1 MAISTESRFFGLD
14 LNQLKAD
21 VFKTWRRAPQW
32 PPLSWLRP
40 EQVLRLVPAEGAP
53 SVVWESGQPVAKAGR
68 EPAFWAVEL
77 PEHMVLRK
85 TVALPALDPQDCAS
99 AAELEVQAISPFAAD
114 DLLWGYT
121 ELSRS
126 SKAVKLLVV
135 LASRTQ
141 TEPYLQA
148 RVAEQLHLQ
157 TLKGQTKAESLEQPE
172 VWVFAPERT
181 PVVFQGFGEHARYA
195 WGRKRLWWNVGGVA
209 LTLLLCTAIA
219 ATPTAQLR
227 LRAIEAVH
235 AYEGMSAKT
244 KDVVAKRETLM
255 QSADKVAGLS
265 ELLGERIDGVQ
276 VLSMLTHVLPDDT
289 ALQSARI
296 QGSKVTISGLTENAS
311 ALMQK
316 LSNQDGVKD
325 VRAPSAATRMGGGN
339 KESFTIELGL
349 DAKVFGPKTV
359 QEVEVAH
366 AKPEPAAPVPST
378 PAVDAAA
385 PAASAPAAAAA
396 AAVGAAA
403 PAAASG
409 GQGPAKANADG
420 SKPGPT
426 LGGTKRGPTLGGS
439 KPQSPPASES
449 GGKQP

>member
-21 VFKTWRRAPQW
+21 ILKTWRRAPQW

-40 EQVLRLVPAEGAP
+40 EQMLRLVPAEGAP
-53 SVVWESGQPVAKAGR
+53 TVVWESGELVAKPAR
-68 EPAFWAVEL
+68 EPVFWAVEL

-85 TVALPALDPQDCAS
+85 TVALPVLDPQDCAS

-126 SKAVKLLVV
+126 SKGVKLLVV

-148 RVAEQLHLQ
+148 QVAQQLHLQ
-157 TLKGQTKAESLEQPE
+157 TLKAQSKAESLEQPE
-172 VWVFAPERT
+172 VWVFAPDRH
-181 PVVFQGFGEHARYA
+181 PVVFQGFGEQARFA
-195 WGRKRLWWNVGGVA
+195 WGRKRLWWNVSGVA
-209 LTLLLCTAIA
+209 LAVLLLAAIA

-235 AYEGMSAKT
+235 AYEGMAAKT
-244 KDVVAKRETLM
+244 TDVVAKRESLI
-255 QSADKVAGLS
+255 QSADKVGGLS
-265 ELLGERIDGVQ
+265 ELLVERIDGVK
-276 VLSMLTHVLPDDT
+276 VLSMLTKVLPDDT

-316 LSNQDGVKD
+316 LSSQDGVKD

-359 QEVEVAH
+359 QE
-366 AKPEPAAPVPST
+366 
-378 PAVDAAA
+378 
-385 PAASAPAAAAA
+385 AAAAA
-396 AAVGAAA
+396 KPPAA
-403 PAAASG
+403 PASAVAAGAEGPREGAAPPG
-409 GQGPAKANADG
+409 GTAAPAVAPDHAARPASKA
-420 SKPGPT
+420 T
-426 LGGTKRGPTLGGS
+426 LGGTTKPRATLGGTAT
-439 KPQSPPASES
+439 PPPPAS
-449 GGKQP
+449 GGKHP

>member
-40 EQVLRLVPAEGAP
+40 EQMLRLVPAEGAP

-68 EPAFWAVEL
+68 EPGFWAVEL

-114 DLLWGYT
+114 ELLWGYT

-172 VWVFAPERT
+172 VWVFAPERI

-195 WGRKRLWWNVGGVA
+195 WGRKRLWWNVSGVA
-209 LTLLLCTAIA
+209 LALLLCAAIA

-227 LRAIEAVH
+227 LRAIEATH
-235 AYEGMSAKT
+235 AYEGMAAKT
-244 KDVVAKRETLM
+244 ADVVAKRESLI

-276 VLSMLTHVLPDDT
+276 VLSMLTNVLPDDT

-349 DAKVFGPKTV
+349 DAKVFGPKTI

-366 AKPEPAAPVPST
+366 AKLEPAASVPST

-385 PAASAPAAAAA
+385 PAASAPAATAA

-409 GQGPAKANADG
+409 EQGPAKANADG

>member
-21 VFKTWRRAPQW
+21 ILKTWRRAPQW

-40 EQVLRLVPAEGAP
+40 AQMLRLVPAEGAP
-53 SVVWESGQPVAKAGR
+53 TVVWESGEPVLKPGR
-68 EPAFWAVEL
+68 EPVFWALEL

-135 LASRTQ
+135 LASRAQ

-148 RVAEQLHLQ
+148 QVAQQLHLQ
-157 TLKGQTKAESLEQPE
+157 TLKGQSKAESLEQPE
-172 VWVFAPERT
+172 VWVFAPERR
-181 PVVFQGFGEHARYA
+181 PVVFQGFGEQARYA
-195 WGRKRLWWNVGGVA
+195 LGRKRLWWNVAGVA
-209 LTLLLCTAIA
+209 LAVLLLAAIA

-227 LRAIEAVH
+227 MRAIEATH
-235 AYEGMSAKT
+235 AYEGMAAKT
-244 KDVVAKRETLM
+244 ADVVAKRDTLI

-265 ELLGERIDGVQ
+265 ELLAERIDGVQ
-276 VLSMLTHVLPDDT
+276 VLSMLTNVLPDDT

-316 LSNQDGVKD
+316 LSNQEGVKD

-359 QEVEVAH
+359 VEAA
-366 AKPEPAAPVPST
+366 AKPQPVEPAAGAPVGADAP
-378 PAVDAAA
+378 PAPVA
-385 PAASAPAAAAA
+385 PAPAAAA
-396 AAVGAAA
+396 GA
-403 PAAASG
+403 PAAGAVPDSAPRPASR
-409 GQGPAKANADG
+409 A
-420 SKPGPT
+420 
-426 LGGTKRGPTLGGS
+426 TLGGS
-439 KPQSPPASES
+439 TKPRASLGGSVTPPAEA

>member
-21 VFKTWRRAPQW
+21 ILKTWRRAPQW

-40 EQVLRLVPAEGAP
+40 AQMLRLVPAEGAP
-53 SVVWESGQPVAKAGR
+53 TVVWESGEPVLKPGR
-68 EPAFWAVEL
+68 EPVFWALEL

-135 LASRTQ
+135 LASRAQ

-148 RVAEQLHLQ
+148 QVAQQLHLQ
-157 TLKGQTKAESLEQPE
+157 TLKGQSKAESLEQPE
-172 VWVFAPERT
+172 VWVFAPERR
-181 PVVFQGFGEHARYA
+181 PVVFQGFGEQARYA
-195 WGRKRLWWNVGGVA
+195 WGRKRLWWNVAGVA
-209 LTLLLCTAIA
+209 LAVLLLAAIA

-227 LRAIEAVH
+227 MRAIEATH
-235 AYEGMSAKT
+235 AYEGMAAKT
-244 KDVVAKRETLM
+244 ADVVAKRDTLI

-265 ELLGERIDGVQ
+265 ELLAERIDGVQ
-276 VLSMLTHVLPDDT
+276 VLSMLTNVLPDDT

-316 LSNQDGVKD
+316 LSNQEGVKD

-359 QEVEVAH
+359 VEAA
-366 AKPEPAAPVPST
+366 AKPQPVEPAAGAPVGADAP
-378 PAVDAAA
+378 PAPVA
-385 PAASAPAAAAA
+385 PASVPAAAA
-396 AAVGAAA
+396 GA
-403 PAAASG
+403 PAAGAVPDSAPRPASR
-409 GQGPAKANADG
+409 A
-420 SKPGPT
+420 
-426 LGGTKRGPTLGGS
+426 TLGGS
-439 KPQSPPASES
+439 TKPRASLGGSVTPPAEA

>member
-21 VFKTWRRAPQW
+21 ILKTWRRAPQW

-40 EQVLRLVPAEGAP
+40 AQMLRLVPAEGAP
-53 SVVWESGQPVAKAGR
+53 TVVWESGEPVLKPGR
-68 EPAFWAVEL
+68 EPVFWALEL

-85 TVALPALDPQDCAS
+85 TVALPAMDPQDCAS

-135 LASRTQ
+135 LASRAQ

-148 RVAEQLHLQ
+148 QVAQQLHLQ
-157 TLKGQTKAESLEQPE
+157 TLKGQSKAESLEQPE
-172 VWVFAPERT
+172 VWVFAPERR
-181 PVVFQGFGEHARYA
+181 PVVFQGFGEQARYA
-195 WGRKRLWWNVGGVA
+195 LGRKRLWWNVAGVA
-209 LTLLLCTAIA
+209 LAVMLLAAIA

-227 LRAIEAVH
+227 MRAIEATH
-235 AYEGMSAKT
+235 AYEGMAAKT
-244 KDVVAKRETLM
+244 ADVVAKRDTLI

-265 ELLGERIDGVQ
+265 ELLAERIDGVQ
-276 VLSMLTHVLPDDT
+276 VLSMLTNVLPDDT

-316 LSNQDGVKD
+316 LSNQEGVKD

-359 QEVEVAH
+359 VEAA
-366 AKPEPAAPVPST
+366 AKPQPVETVAGAPVGADAP
-378 PAVDAAA
+378 PAPVA
-385 PAASAPAAAAA
+385 PASVPAAAA
-396 AAVGAAA
+396 GA
-403 PAAASG
+403 PAAGAVPDSAPRPASR
-409 GQGPAKANADG
+409 A
-420 SKPGPT
+420 
-426 LGGTKRGPTLGGS
+426 TLGGS
-439 KPQSPPASES
+439 TKPRASLGGSVTPPAEA

>member
-21 VFKTWRRAPQW
+21 ILKTWRRAPQW

-40 EQVLRLVPAEGAP
+40 AQTLRLVPAEGAP
-53 SVVWESGQPVAKAGR
+53 TVVWESGEPVLKPGR
-68 EPAFWAVEL
+68 EPVFWALEL

-135 LASRTQ
+135 LASRAQ

-148 RVAEQLHLQ
+148 QVAQQLHLQ
-157 TLKGQTKAESLEQPE
+157 TLKGQSKAESLEQPE
-172 VWVFAPERT
+172 VWVFAPERR
-181 PVVFQGFGEHARYA
+181 PVVFQGFGEQARYA
-195 WGRKRLWWNVGGVA
+195 LGRKRLWWNVAGVA
-209 LTLLLCTAIA
+209 LAVLLLAAIA

-227 LRAIEAVH
+227 MRAIEATH
-235 AYEGMSAKT
+235 AYEGMAAKT
-244 KDVVAKRETLM
+244 ADVVAKRDTLI

-265 ELLGERIDGVQ
+265 ELLAERIDGVQ
-276 VLSMLTHVLPDDT
+276 VLSMLTNVLPDDT

-316 LSNQDGVKD
+316 LSNQEGVKD

-359 QEVEVAH
+359 VEAA
-366 AKPEPAAPVPST
+366 AKPQPVEPAAGAPVGADAPPAPVAPAPVP
-378 PAVDAAA
+378 AAAGA
-385 PAASAPAAAAA
+385 PAAGAVPDSAPR
-396 AAVGAAA
+396 
-403 PAAASG
+403 PASRA
-409 GQGPAKANADG
+409 
-420 SKPGPT
+420 
-426 LGGTKRGPTLGGS
+426 TLGGS
-439 KPQSPPASES
+439 TKPRASLGGSVTPPAEA

>member
-21 VFKTWRRAPQW
+21 ILKTWRRAPQW

-40 EQVLRLVPAEGAP
+40 AQMLRLVPAEGAP
-53 SVVWESGQPVAKAGR
+53 TVVWESGEPVLKPGR
-68 EPAFWAVEL
+68 EPVFWALEL

-135 LASRTQ
+135 LASRAQ

-148 RVAEQLHLQ
+148 QVAQQLHLQ
-157 TLKGQTKAESLEQPE
+157 TLKGQSKAESLEQPE
-172 VWVFAPERT
+172 VWVFAPERR
-181 PVVFQGFGEHARYA
+181 PVVFQGFGEQARYA
-195 WGRKRLWWNVGGVA
+195 LGRKRLWWNVAGVA
-209 LTLLLCTAIA
+209 LAVLLLAAIA

-227 LRAIEAVH
+227 MRAIEATH
-235 AYEGMSAKT
+235 EGMAAKT
-244 KDVVAKRETLM
+244 ADVVAKRDTLI

-265 ELLGERIDGVQ
+265 ELLAERIDGVQ
-276 VLSMLTHVLPDDT
+276 VLSMLTNVLPDDT

-316 LSNQDGVKD
+316 LSNQEGVKD

-359 QEVEVAH
+359 VEAA
-366 AKPEPAAPVPST
+366 AKPQPVEPAAGAPVGADAP
-378 PAVDAAA
+378 PAPVA
-385 PAASAPAAAAA
+385 PASVPAAAA
-396 AAVGAAA
+396 GA
-403 PAAASG
+403 PAAGAVPDSAPRPASR
-409 GQGPAKANADG
+409 A
-420 SKPGPT
+420 
-426 LGGTKRGPTLGGS
+426 TLGGS
-439 KPQSPPASES
+439 TKPRASLGGSVTPPAEA

>member
-21 VFKTWRRAPQW
+21 ILKTWRRAPQW

-40 EQVLRLVPAEGAP
+40 AQMLRLIPAEGAP
-53 SVVWESGQPVAKAGR
+53 TVVWESGEPVLKPGR
-68 EPAFWAVEL
+68 EPVFWALEL

-135 LASRTQ
+135 LASRAQ

-148 RVAEQLHLQ
+148 QVAQQLHLQ
-157 TLKGQTKAESLEQPE
+157 TLKGQSKAESLEQPE
-172 VWVFAPERT
+172 VWVFAPERR
-181 PVVFQGFGEHARYA
+181 PVVFQGFGEQARYA

-209 LTLLLCTAIA
+209 LAVLLVAAIA

-235 AYEGMSAKT
+235 AYEGMAAKT
-244 KDVVAKRETLM
+244 TDVVAKREALI
-255 QSADKVAGLS
+255 QSADKVGGLS
-265 ELLGERIDGVQ
+265 ELLAERIDGVK
-276 VLSMLTHVLPDDT
+276 VLSMLTNVLPDDT

-316 LSNQDGVKD
+316 LSNQEGVKD

-359 QEVEVAH
+359 VEAA
-366 AKPEPAAPVPST
+366 AKPQPVEPAAGAPVGADAPPAPVAPAPVP
-378 PAVDAAA
+378 AAAGA
-385 PAASAPAAAAA
+385 PAAGAVPDSAPR
-396 AAVGAAA
+396 
-403 PAAASG
+403 PASRA
-409 GQGPAKANADG
+409 
-420 SKPGPT
+420 
-426 LGGTKRGPTLGGS
+426 TLGGS
-439 KPQSPPASES
+439 TKPRASLGGSVTPPAEA

>member
-21 VFKTWRRAPQW
+21 ILKTWRRAPQW

-40 EQVLRLVPAEGAP
+40 EQMLRLVPAEGAP
-53 SVVWESGQPVAKAGR
+53 TVVWESGELVAKPGR
-68 EPAFWAVEL
+68 DPMFWAVEL

-126 SKAVKLLVV
+126 SKGVKLLVV

-148 RVAEQLHLQ
+148 QVAQQLHLQ
-157 TLKGQTKAESLEQPE
+157 TLKAQSKAESLEQPE
-172 VWVFAPERT
+172 VWVFAPDRH
-181 PVVFQGFGEHARYA
+181 PVVFQGFGEQARFA

-209 LTLLLCTAIA
+209 LAVLLLAAIA

-235 AYEGMSAKT
+235 AYEGMAAKT
-244 KDVVAKRETLM
+244 TDVVAKRESLI
-255 QSADKVAGLS
+255 QSADKVGGLS
-265 ELLGERIDGVQ
+265 ELLAERIDGVK
-276 VLSMLTHVLPDDT
+276 VLSMLTNVLPDDT

-359 QEVEVAH
+359 QEVEAA
-366 AKPEPAAPVPST
+366 AKPSAAEPAST
-378 PAVDAAA
+378 VAVGAEA
-385 PAASAPAAAAA
+385 PAAVGASPSAAATAVAEPSSAAVAPAAAHD
-396 AAVGAAA
+396 
-403 PAAASG
+403 PAARPPS
-409 GQGPAKANADG
+409 KA
-420 SKPGPT
+420 
-426 LGGTKRGPTLGGS
+426 TLGGS
-439 KPQSPPASES
+439 TKPRAALGGTAPPPSPES
-449 GGKQP
+449 GGKKP

>member
-21 VFKTWRRAPQW
+21 ILKTWRRAPQW

-40 EQVLRLVPAEGAP
+40 AQMLRLVPAEGAP
-53 SVVWESGQPVAKAGR
+53 TVVWESGEPVLKPGR
-68 EPAFWAVEL
+68 EPVFWALEL

-135 LASRTQ
+135 LASRAQ

-148 RVAEQLHLQ
+148 QVAQQLHLQ
-157 TLKGQTKAESLEQPE
+157 TLKGQSKAESLEQPE
-172 VWVFAPERT
+172 VWVFAPERR
-181 PVVFQGFGEHARYA
+181 PVVFQGFGEQARYA
-195 WGRKRLWWNVGGVA
+195 LGRKRLWWNVAGVA
-209 LTLLLCTAIA
+209 LAVMLLAAIA

-227 LRAIEAVH
+227 MRAIEATH
-235 AYEGMSAKT
+235 AYEGMAAKT
-244 KDVVAKRETLM
+244 ADVVAKRDTLI

-265 ELLGERIDGVQ
+265 ELLAERIDGVQ
-276 VLSMLTHVLPDDT
+276 VLSMLTNVLPDDT

-316 LSNQDGVKD
+316 LSNQEGVKD

-359 QEVEVAH
+359 VEAA
-366 AKPEPAAPVPST
+366 AKPQPVEPVAGAPVGADAP
-378 PAVDAAA
+378 PAPVA
-385 PAASAPAAAAA
+385 PASVPAAAA
-396 AAVGAAA
+396 GA
-403 PAAASG
+403 PAAGAVPDSAPRPASR
-409 GQGPAKANADG
+409 A
-420 SKPGPT
+420 
-426 LGGTKRGPTLGGS
+426 TLGGS
-439 KPQSPPASES
+439 TKPRASLGGSVTPPAEA

>member
-21 VFKTWRRAPQW
+21 ILKTWRRAPQW

-40 EQVLRLVPAEGAP
+40 AQMLRLVPAEGAP
-53 SVVWESGQPVAKAGR
+53 TVVWESGEPVLKPGR
-68 EPAFWAVEL
+68 EPVFWALEL

-85 TVALPALDPQDCAS
+85 TVALPAMDPQDCAS

-135 LASRTQ
+135 LASRAQ

-148 RVAEQLHLQ
+148 QVAQQLHLQ
-157 TLKGQTKAESLEQPE
+157 TLKGQSKAESLEQPE
-172 VWVFAPERT
+172 VWVFAPERR
-181 PVVFQGFGEHARYA
+181 PVVFQGFGEQARYA
-195 WGRKRLWWNVGGVA
+195 LGRKRLWWNVAGVA
-209 LTLLLCTAIA
+209 LAVMLLAAIA

-227 LRAIEAVH
+227 MRAIEATH
-235 AYEGMSAKT
+235 AYEGMAAKT
-244 KDVVAKRETLM
+244 ADVVAKRDTLI

-265 ELLGERIDGVQ
+265 ELLAERIDGVQ
-276 VLSMLTHVLPDDT
+276 VLSMLTNVLPDDT

-316 LSNQDGVKD
+316 LSNQEGVKD

-359 QEVEVAH
+359 VEAA
-366 AKPEPAAPVPST
+366 AKPQPVEPAAGAPVGADAPPAPVAPAPVP
-378 PAVDAAA
+378 AAAGA
-385 PAASAPAAAAA
+385 PAAGAVPDSAPR
-396 AAVGAAA
+396 
-403 PAAASG
+403 PASRA
-409 GQGPAKANADG
+409 
-420 SKPGPT
+420 
-426 LGGTKRGPTLGGS
+426 TLGGS
-439 KPQSPPASES
+439 TKPRASLGGSVTPPAEA

>member
-21 VFKTWRRAPQW
+21 ILKTWRRAPQW

-40 EQVLRLVPAEGAP
+40 AQMLRLVPAEGAP
-53 SVVWESGQPVAKAGR
+53 TVVWESGEPVLKPGR
-68 EPAFWAVEL
+68 EPVFWALEL

-135 LASRTQ
+135 LASRAQ

-148 RVAEQLHLQ
+148 QVAQQLHLQ
-157 TLKGQTKAESLEQPE
+157 TLKGQSKAESLEQPE
-172 VWVFAPERT
+172 VWVFAPERR
-181 PVVFQGFGEHARYA
+181 PVVFQGFGEQARYA
-195 WGRKRLWWNVGGVA
+195 LGRKRLWWNVAGVA
-209 LTLLLCTAIA
+209 LAVLLLAAIA

-227 LRAIEAVH
+227 MRAIEATH
-235 AYEGMSAKT
+235 AYEGMAAKT
-244 KDVVAKRETLM
+244 ADVVAKRDTLI

-265 ELLGERIDGVQ
+265 ELLAERIDGVQ
-276 VLSMLTHVLPDDT
+276 VLSMLTNVLPDDT

-359 QEVEVAH
+359 VEAA
-366 AKPEPAAPVPST
+366 AKPQPVEPGAGAPVGADAP
-378 PAVDAAA
+378 PAPVA
-385 PAASAPAAAAA
+385 PASVPAAAA
-396 AAVGAAA
+396 GA
-403 PAAASG
+403 PAAGAVPDSAPRPASR
-409 GQGPAKANADG
+409 A
-420 SKPGPT
+420 
-426 LGGTKRGPTLGGS
+426 TLGGS
-439 KPQSPPASES
+439 TKPRASLGGSVTPPAEA

>member
-21 VFKTWRRAPQW
+21 ILKTWRSAPQW

-40 EQVLRLVPAEGAP
+40 AQMLRLVPAEGAP
-53 SVVWESGQPVAKAGR
+53 TVVWESGEPVLKPGR
-68 EPAFWAVEL
+68 EPVFWALEL

-135 LASRTQ
+135 LASRAQ

-148 RVAEQLHLQ
+148 QVAQQLHLQ
-157 TLKGQTKAESLEQPE
+157 TLKGQSKAESLEQPE
-172 VWVFAPERT
+172 VWVFAPERR
-181 PVVFQGFGEHARYA
+181 PVVFQGFGEQARYA
-195 WGRKRLWWNVGGVA
+195 LGRKRLWWNVAGVA
-209 LTLLLCTAIA
+209 LAVLLLAAIA

-227 LRAIEAVH
+227 MRAIEATH
-235 AYEGMSAKT
+235 AYEGMAAKT
-244 KDVVAKRETLM
+244 ADVVAKRDTLI

-265 ELLGERIDGVQ
+265 ELLAERIDGVQ
-276 VLSMLTHVLPDDT
+276 VLSMLTNVLPDDT

-316 LSNQDGVKD
+316 LSNQEGVKD

-359 QEVEVAH
+359 VEAA
-366 AKPEPAAPVPST
+366 AKPQPVEPAAGAPVGADAP
-378 PAVDAAA
+378 PAPVA
-385 PAASAPAAAAA
+385 PASVPAAAA
-396 AAVGAAA
+396 GA
-403 PAAASG
+403 PAAGAIPDSAPRPASR
-409 GQGPAKANADG
+409 A
-420 SKPGPT
+420 
-426 LGGTKRGPTLGGS
+426 TLGGS
-439 KPQSPPASES
+439 TKPRASLGGSVTPPAEA

>member
-21 VFKTWRRAPQW
+21 VLKTWRRAPQW

-40 EQVLRLVPAEGAP
+40 AQTLRLVPAEGAP
-53 SVVWESGQPVAKAGR
+53 TVVWESGEPVAKPGR
-68 EPAFWAVEL
+68 EPVFWALEL

-135 LASRTQ
+135 LASRAQ
-141 TEPYLQA
+141 TEPYLQS
-148 RVAEQLHLQ
+148 RVAQQLHLQ
-157 TLKGQTKAESLEQPE
+157 TLKGGSKAESLEQPE
-172 VWVFAPERT
+172 VWVFAPERR
-181 PVVFQGFGEHARYA
+181 PVVFQGFGEQARYA
-195 WGRKRLWWNVGGVA
+195 LGRKRLWWNVAGVA
-209 LTLLLCTAIA
+209 LAVLLLAAIA

-227 LRAIEAVH
+227 MRAIEATH
-235 AYEGMSAKT
+235 AYEGMAAKT
-244 KDVVAKRETLM
+244 ADVVAKRDTLI

-265 ELLGERIDGVQ
+265 ELLAERIDGVQ
-276 VLSMLTHVLPDDT
+276 VLSMLTSVLPDDT

-325 VRAPSAATRMGGGN
+325 VRAPSAATRMGGGT
-339 KESFTIELGL
+339 KENFTIELGL
-349 DAKVFGPKTV
+349 DPKVFGPKTV
-359 QEVEVAH
+359 VEAEA
-366 AKPEPAAPVPST
+366 AKPQPAEPA
-378 PAVDAAA
+378 AAA
-385 PAASAPAAAAA
+385 PAGADAPAS
-396 AAVGAAA
+396 VGAA
-403 PAAASG
+403 PAAPPAAVAPAAGAAPDTAPRPASR
-409 GQGPAKANADG
+409 A
-420 SKPGPT
+420 
-426 LGGTKRGPTLGGS
+426 TLGGS
-439 KPQSPPASES
+439 TKPRASLGGSVTPPPDA

>member
-1 MAISTESRFFGLD
+1 M
-14 LNQLKAD
+14 
-21 VFKTWRRAPQW
+21 
-32 PPLSWLRP
+32 
-40 EQVLRLVPAEGAP
+40 
-53 SVVWESGQPVAKAGR
+53 VWESGEPVLKPGR
-68 EPAFWAVEL
+68 EPVFWALEL

-126 SKAVKLLVV
+126 SKGVKLLVV
-135 LASRTQ
+135 LASRAQ

-148 RVAEQLHLQ
+148 QVAQQLHLQ
-157 TLKGQTKAESLEQPE
+157 TLKGQSKAESLEQPE
-172 VWVFAPERT
+172 VWVFAPERR
-181 PVVFQGFGEHARYA
+181 PVVFQGFGEQARYA
-195 WGRKRLWWNVGGVA
+195 LGRKRLWWNVAGVA
-209 LTLLLCTAIA
+209 LAVLLLAAIA

-227 LRAIEAVH
+227 MRAIEATH
-235 AYEGMSAKT
+235 AYEGMAAKT
-244 KDVVAKRETLM
+244 ADVVAKRDTLI

-265 ELLGERIDGVQ
+265 ELLAERIDGVQ
-276 VLSMLTHVLPDDT
+276 VLSMLTNVLPDDT

-359 QEVEVAH
+359 VEAA
-366 AKPEPAAPVPST
+366 AKPQPVEPAAGAPVGADAPPAPVAPAPVP
-378 PAVDAAA
+378 AAADA
-385 PAASAPAAAAA
+385 PAAGAVPDSAPR
-396 AAVGAAA
+396 
-403 PAAASG
+403 PASRA
-409 GQGPAKANADG
+409 
-420 SKPGPT
+420 
-426 LGGTKRGPTLGGS
+426 TLGGS
-439 KPQSPPASES
+439 TKPRASLGGSVTPPAEA

>member
-14 LNQLKAD
+14 LNQFKAD
-21 VFKTWRRAPQW
+21 ILKTWRRAPQW

-40 EQVLRLVPAEGAP
+40 AQMLRLVPAEGAP
-53 SVVWESGQPVAKAGR
+53 TVVWESGEPVLKPGR
-68 EPAFWAVEL
+68 EPVFWALEL

-135 LASRTQ
+135 LASRAQ

-148 RVAEQLHLQ
+148 QVAQQLHLQ
-157 TLKGQTKAESLEQPE
+157 TLKGQSKAESLEQPE
-172 VWVFAPERT
+172 VWVFAPERR
-181 PVVFQGFGEHARYA
+181 PVVFQGFGEQARYA
-195 WGRKRLWWNVGGVA
+195 LGRKRLWWNVAGVA
-209 LTLLLCTAIA
+209 LAVLLLAAIA

-227 LRAIEAVH
+227 MRAIEATH
-235 AYEGMSAKT
+235 AYEGMAAKT
-244 KDVVAKRETLM
+244 ADVVAKRDTLI

-265 ELLGERIDGVQ
+265 ELLAERIDGVQ
-276 VLSMLTHVLPDDT
+276 VLSMLTNVLPDDT

-316 LSNQDGVKD
+316 LSNQEGVKD

-359 QEVEVAH
+359 VEAA
-366 AKPEPAAPVPST
+366 AKPQPVEPAAGAPVGADAPPAPVAPAPVP
-378 PAVDAAA
+378 AAAGA
-385 PAASAPAAAAA
+385 PAAGAVPDSAPR
-396 AAVGAAA
+396 
-403 PAAASG
+403 PASRA
-409 GQGPAKANADG
+409 
-420 SKPGPT
+420 
-426 LGGTKRGPTLGGS
+426 TLGGS
-439 KPQSPPASES
+439 TKPRASLGGSVTPPAEA

>member
-1 MAISTESRFFGLD
+1 M
-14 LNQLKAD
+14 
-21 VFKTWRRAPQW
+21 
-32 PPLSWLRP
+32 
-40 EQVLRLVPAEGAP
+40 LRLVPAEGTPA
-53 SVVWESGQPVAKAGR
+53 VVWESGEPVAKPGR

-135 LASRTQ
+135 LASRAQ

-148 RVAEQLHLQ
+148 QVAQQLHLQ
-157 TLKGQTKAESLEQPE
+157 TLKGGSKAESLEQPE
-172 VWVFAPERT
+172 VWVFAPERR
-181 PVVFQGFGEHARYA
+181 PVVFQGFGEQARYA
-195 WGRKRLWWNVGGVA
+195 LGRKRLWWNVGGVA
-209 LTLLLCTAIA
+209 LAALLLAAIA

-235 AYEGMSAKT
+235 AYEGIAAKT
-244 KDVVAKRETLM
+244 ADVVAKRETLI

-265 ELLGERIDGVQ
+265 ELLSERIDGVQ
-276 VLSMLTHVLPDDT
+276 VLSMLTNVLPDDT

-325 VRAPSAATRMGGGN
+325 VRAPSAATRIGGGN
-339 KESFTIELGL
+339 KENFTIELGL
-349 DAKVFGPKTV
+349 DAKVFGPKSV
-359 QEVEVAH
+359 IEAESG
-366 AKPEPAAPVPST
+366 AKPESAP
-378 PAVDAAA
+378 PAVAE
-385 PAASAPAAAAA
+385 SAVQGAA
-396 AAVGAAA
+396 AAVPATTPPGASPGAPVAAA
-403 PAAASG
+403 KASVG
-409 GQGPAKANADG
+409 GG
-420 SKPGPT
+420 KPGPS
-426 LGGTKRGPTLGGS
+426 LGGTKSGPSLGGS
-439 KPQSPPASES
+439 RPPSPPPSAES
-449 GGKQP
+449 GGAKP

>member
-1 MAISTESRFFGLD
+1 MAISNESRFFGLD

-21 VFKTWRRAPQW
+21 ILKTWRKAPQW
-32 PPLSWLRP
+32 PPLSWLQP
-40 EQVLRLVPAEGAP
+40 EQMLRLVPADGAP
-53 SVVWESGQPVAKAGR
+53 TVVWESGESVAKPGR
-68 EPAFWAVEL
+68 DPEFWAVEL

-141 TEPYLQA
+141 TEPYLQTC
-148 RVAEQLHLQ
+148 VAQQLQAQ
-157 TLKGQTKAESLEQPE
+157 TDQTKPLAQPE
-172 VWVFAPERT
+172 VWVFAPERR
-181 PVVFQGFGEHARYA
+181 PVVFQGFGEQARLG
-195 WGRKRLWWNVGGVA
+195 WGRKKLWWNVSGVA
-209 LTLLLCTAIA
+209 LVLLLAAAIA

-235 AYEGMSAKT
+235 AFEGMAAKT
-244 KDVVAKRETLM
+244 TDVVAKRESLI
-255 QSADKVAGLS
+255 QSADRVAGLS
-265 ELLGERIDGVQ
+265 ELLAERIDGVK
-276 VLSMLTHVLPDDT
+276 VLSMLTKVLPDDT

-316 LSNQDGVKD
+316 LSNEEGIKD

-339 KESFTIELGL
+339 KESFTIELSL
-349 DAKVFGPKTV
+349 DAKVFGPTTV
-359 QEVEVAH
+359 KDAEPV
-366 AKPEPAAPVPST
+366 AKPVASEQANTAPAGADLPPAAPGT
-378 PAVDAAA
+378 A
-385 PAASAPAAAAA
+385 PAASPPAAPT
-396 AAVGAAA
+396 AVGAAA
-403 PAAASG
+403 SPQPARPPS
-409 GQGPAKANADG
+409 KA
-420 SKPGPT
+420 
-426 LGGTKRGPTLGGS
+426 TLGGS
-439 KPQSPPASES
+439 KPGPSLGGTKPPPPSES

>member
-21 VFKTWRRAPQW
+21 ILKTWRRAPQW

-40 EQVLRLVPAEGAP
+40 AQMLRLIPAEGAP
-53 SVVWESGQPVAKAGR
+53 TVVWESGEPVLKPGR
-68 EPAFWAVEL
+68 EPVFWALEL

-135 LASRTQ
+135 LASRAQ

-148 RVAEQLHLQ
+148 QVAQQLHLQ
-157 TLKGQTKAESLEQPE
+157 TLKGQSKAESLEQPE
-172 VWVFAPERT
+172 VWVFAPERR
-181 PVVFQGFGEHARYA
+181 PVVFQGFGEQARYA

-209 LTLLLCTAIA
+209 LAVLLVAAIA

-235 AYEGMSAKT
+235 AYEGMAAKT
-244 KDVVAKRETLM
+244 TDVVAKREALI
-255 QSADKVAGLS
+255 QSADKVGGLS
-265 ELLGERIDGVQ
+265 ELLAERIDGVK
-276 VLSMLTHVLPDDT
+276 VLSMLTNVLPDDT

-316 LSNQDGVKD
+316 LSNQEGVKD

-359 QEVEVAH
+359 VEAA
-366 AKPEPAAPVPST
+366 AKPQPVEPAAGAPVGADAPPAPVAPAPVP
-378 PAVDAAA
+378 AAAGA
-385 PAASAPAAAAA
+385 PAAGAVPDSAPR
-396 AAVGAAA
+396 
-403 PAAASG
+403 PASRA
-409 GQGPAKANADG
+409 
-420 SKPGPT
+420 
-426 LGGTKRGPTLGGS
+426 TLGGS
-439 KPQSPPASES
+439 TKPRASWGGSVTPPAEA

>member
-21 VFKTWRRAPQW
+21 ILKTWRRAPQW

-40 EQVLRLVPAEGAP
+40 AQMLRLVPAEGAP
-53 SVVWESGQPVAKAGR
+53 TVVWESGEPVLKPGR
-68 EPAFWAVEL
+68 EPVFWALEL

-135 LASRTQ
+135 LASRAQ

-148 RVAEQLHLQ
+148 QVAQQLHLQ
-157 TLKGQTKAESLEQPE
+157 TLKGQSKAESLEQPE
-172 VWVFAPERT
+172 VWVFAPERR
-181 PVVFQGFGEHARYA
+181 PVVFQGFGEQARYA
-195 WGRKRLWWNVGGVA
+195 LGRKRLWWNVAGVA
-209 LTLLLCTAIA
+209 LAVLLLAAIA

-227 LRAIEAVH
+227 MRAIEATH
-235 AYEGMSAKT
+235 AYEGMAAKT
-244 KDVVAKRETLM
+244 ADVVAKRDTLI

-265 ELLGERIDGVQ
+265 ELLAERIDGVQ
-276 VLSMLTHVLPDDT
+276 VLSMLTNVLPDDT

-316 LSNQDGVKD
+316 LSNQEGVKD

-359 QEVEVAH
+359 VEAA
-366 AKPEPAAPVPST
+366 AKPQPVEPVAGAPVGADAP
-378 PAVDAAA
+378 PAPVA
-385 PAASAPAAAAA
+385 PASVPAAAA
-396 AAVGAAA
+396 GA
-403 PAAASG
+403 PAAGAIPDSAPRPASR
-409 GQGPAKANADG
+409 A
-420 SKPGPT
+420 
-426 LGGTKRGPTLGGS
+426 TLGGS
-439 KPQSPPASES
+439 TKPRASLGGSVTPPAEA